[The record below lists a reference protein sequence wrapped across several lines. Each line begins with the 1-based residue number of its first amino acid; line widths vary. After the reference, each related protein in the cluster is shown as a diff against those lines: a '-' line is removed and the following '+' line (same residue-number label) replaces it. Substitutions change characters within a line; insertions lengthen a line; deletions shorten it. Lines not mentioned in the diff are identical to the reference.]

1 MKTFAA
7 TATAF
12 RRHHSNSLNV
22 ALHLVTTPVAM
33 ASAMAMLETAGRTR
47 ERREAR
53 FGRTRRR
60 SRRRT
65 RSAGVR
71 AATTVAWAMI
81 ALRGGRDVRERDD
94 DGGDDGGVRGGV
106 RRGRRRRT
114 RRRGRRR
121 IRRRT

>member
-33 ASAMAMLETAGRTR
+33 ASAMAMLETARADAASGA
-47 ERREAR
+47 RRVLGVR
-53 FGRTRRR
+53 GGDRW
-60 SRRRT
+60 RRT
-65 RSAGVR
+65 RAAGVR

-81 ALRGGRDVRERDD
+81 ALRGGGDVRERDD
-94 DGGDDGGVRGGV
+94 DV
-106 RRGRRRRT
+106 GR
-114 RRRGRRR
+114 
-121 IRRRT
+121 